1 MYIKLSHYTDVNYK
15 NILVQYWPN
24 LQWLDFIAEKQRFDY
39 ILVISKTKVVKP
51 AAVVV
56 KPYSIQ
62 LLFYFTF
69 ETVSSILILSII
81 LQHISIF

>member
-1 MYIKLSHYTDVNYK
+1 MYIKLSHYTDVDYK

-24 LQWLDFIAEKQRFDY
+24 LQWLDFIAIIEKQRFDY

-62 LLFYFTF
+62 LLFYFIF
-69 ETVSSILILSII
+69 EISILILSII
-81 LQHISIF
+81 LQHISVF